1 MTWHSLNDCIPIP
14 YPFQSFIW
22 DGEVLLALLQR
33 GHWKNK
39 CLVQHH
45 TGRQS
50 RKLKPFCLS
59 PRLWSSCPFTALF
72 ASETRLL
79 LLLHFLLPC
88 CYRSL
93 SWKATFH
100 YFSFGHPHH
109 VARVANSGAQGDPAK
124 KELSPVISWDMPAT
138 CNVIGSQAT
147 ASELTLIQR
156 EMKCQGRARGK
167 VRRFVINHI
176 ASLTAYN
183 WKWR

>member
-1 MTWHSLNDCIPIP
+1 MTWHSLNDYIPIP
-14 YPFQSFIW
+14 YPFWSFMW

-39 CLVQHH
+39 CLVQHC
-45 TGRQS
+45 TWRQS
-50 RKLKPFCLS
+50 RKLKTFCLS

-93 SWKATFH
+93 SWKEAFN

-109 VARVANSGAQGDPAK
+109 VPWVASIAQRDPAK
-124 KELSPVISWDMPAT
+124 KELSPVISWKTPAT
-138 CNVIGSQAT
+138 YNILRSQAT
-147 ASELTLIQR
+147 ALEL
-156 EMKCQGRARGK
+156 
-167 VRRFVINHI
+167 
-176 ASLTAYN
+176 
-183 WKWR
+183 